1 MFTNL
6 GSDDV
11 LDELQPNPPLPP
23 PPPATE
29 SQRSQPSQALNLNF
43 PMVGR
48 GRGSSYTQERD
59 PLLSVLKLKL
69 KRYLKR

>member
-1 MFTNL
+1 MFTNS

-11 LDELQPNPPLPP
+11 LDELQPNPP
-23 PPPATE
+23 PPATA

-69 KRYLKR
+69 KGTLKINK